1 MTQLMR
7 GLLATTFLTILVF
20 LSVVLFN
27 KSADQPTV
35 EREKCP
41 FAQEDY
47 IYWSKKHKLAW
58 CKVPKAGS
66 TTWVYNMLMLAESH
80 IVNTSSTATGRQP
93 MSTGLLSHQST
104 ERGPDRQHTSEKSD
118 TRLSEDDL
126 MHVEL
131 RRHYPVPKNLVEV
144 EKQALT
150 FHVVRHPLERLLSA
164 FRDKLESGNNT
175 HYYEIYGKVS
185 WPQFV
190 SLVLSTSPEQ
200 LDEHWRPI
208 SLLCSP
214 CITWGQIIRM
224 EQFAEDSEFLL
235 ARKKLNLNLANSWRH
250 KHGGHGVRSKFEL
263 ERYYYSKLTVSEVEG
278 LVQIYSRDFSLYNY
292 SPEAYLWMASQAET

>member
-1 MTQLMR
+1 MTQLLR
-7 GLLATTFLTILVF
+7 GLLATTFLAILVF
-20 LSVVLFN
+20 LLVLLFN
-27 KSADQPTV
+27 KSTDLPTV
-35 EREKCP
+35 EKEKCP

-47 IYWSKKHKLAW
+47 IYWSKKYKLAW

-66 TTWVYNMLMLAESH
+66 TTWVYNMLMLAESQL
-80 IVNTSSTATGRQP
+80 VNNSSTTSSGRKLS
-93 MSTGLLSHQST
+93 STDLSSSQS
-104 ERGPDRQHTSEKSD
+104 S
-118 TRLSEDDL
+118 LSEDDL

-131 RRHYPVPKNLVEV
+131 RRHYPVPKNLKEV

-175 HYYEIYGKVS
+175 HYYQTYGKVS
-185 WPQFV
+185 WSQFV

-214 CITWGQIIRM
+214 CITWAQIIRM
-224 EQFAEDSEFLL
+224 EHFAEDSEFLL

-250 KHGGHGVRSKFEL
+250 KHGGQGVRSKFEL
-263 ERYYYSKLTVSEVEG
+263 ERSYYSKLTVSEVEG

-292 SPEAYLWMASQAET
+292 SPEAYLWMAKQAET

>member
-1 MTQLMR
+1 MTQLLR
-7 GLLATTFLTILVF
+7 GLLAGCTFLTIFTF
-20 LSVVLFN
+20 LSLLLFN
-27 KSADQPTV
+27 RQQAGHNQPV
-35 EREKCP
+35 EKEECP

-66 TTWVYNMLMLAESH
+66 TTWVYNMLQLAK
-80 IVNTSSTATGRQP
+80 NTSSSAPPDARQQP
-93 MSTGLLSHQST
+93 YSTPQST
-104 ERGPDRQHTSEKSD
+104 ERAPDGLLLHAPQIQ
-118 TRLSEDDL
+118 LSEDDL
-126 MHVEL
+126 MHEEL
-131 RRHYPVPKNLVEV
+131 RRHYPVPKSFNEV

-164 FRDKLESGNNT
+164 YRDKLESGNNT
-175 HYYEIYGKVS
+175 HYYPIFGKVT
-185 WPQFV
+185 WRQFV
-190 SLVLSTSPEQ
+190 NLVLSTPAEK

-214 CITWGQIIRM
+214 CITWQQIIRM

-235 ARKKLNLNLANSWRH
+235 ARKKLSLKLASSWRH
-250 KHGGHGVRSKFEL
+250 KHGGHGERSKFEL
-263 ERYYYSKLTVSEVEG
+263 ERFYYSKLTVSEVEG

-292 SPEAYLWMASQAET
+292 SPEAYLWMAAQAETQE